1 VPVLALMYHDVVAGD
16 PESSGFQGAGPNHY
30 KVPAPLFEK
39 HLDTI
44 EACGLAP
51 TLVGEPSGD
60 VRLLLTFDDGGLSAA
75 SETAPLLERRG
86 WRGHF
91 FITTERI
98 GTPGFLDSS
107 QLEAL
112 HQAGHVV
119 ASHAHT
125 HRPLTGLTDED
136 ICREWEESKGVL
148 EALLGASVTVASV
161 PTGRY
166 SSRVGRLAAES
177 GYEHLFTCEPWLEPR
192 RVGSAL
198 VYGRYPVYSGTS
210 TRRLSALCSLS
221 RPTLVWMGGGWYARK
236 AAKSVLGPLYDPL
249 RRRVLARIG

>member
-16 PESSGFQGAGPNHY
+16 PDTSGFQGAGPNHY
-30 KVPAPLFEK
+30 KVPAPLFAS
-39 HLDTI
+39 HLDAI
-44 EACGLAP
+44 DGCGLAP
-51 TLVGEPSGD
+51 TLVGGPAGD

-75 SETAPLLERRG
+75 GETAPLLERRG

-91 FITTERI
+91 FITTARI
-98 GTPGFLDSS
+98 GTPGFLDRS
-107 QLEAL
+107 QLLTL
-112 HQAGHVV
+112 HEAGHVV

-125 HRPLTGLTDED
+125 HRPLPGLTDDD
-136 ICREWEESKGVL
+136 IRREWKESKVVL
-148 EALLGASVTVASV
+148 EDLLGASVTVASV

-166 SSRVGRLAAES
+166 SARVGGLAAEA
-177 GYEHLFTCEPWLEPR
+177 GYDHVFTCEPWLEPR
-192 RVGSAL
+192 RAGSAL

-210 TRRLSALCSLS
+210 TGRISALCSLS